1 MMNFVLN
8 MIYYALTMMK
18 FTFKTMKRVEEMMN
32 SALTNDQIPVNHIM
46 PGLTS
51 PKLSSVQQC
60 HGACGEFE
68 YLYEDSSIEDK
79 DSSPEK

>member
-1 MMNFVLN
+1 MMNFGFKMMNFVLN

-60 HGACGEFE
+60 HGACGEF
-68 YLYEDSSIEDK
+68 
-79 DSSPEK
+79 